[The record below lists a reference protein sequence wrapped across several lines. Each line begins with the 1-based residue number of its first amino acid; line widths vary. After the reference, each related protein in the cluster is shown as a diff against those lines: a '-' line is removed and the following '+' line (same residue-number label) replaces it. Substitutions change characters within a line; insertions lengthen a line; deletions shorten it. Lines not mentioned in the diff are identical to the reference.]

1 MSFIMSM
8 RRISIAAACLVF
20 VLPAACSRHHE
31 NSNSAAPTTGEA
43 QMPVVPV
50 TVQSAGGGHTFQVQL
65 ASTQDEQSQ
74 GLKGRTDIADD
85 GGMLLAPFPPD
96 GGGQPARGAM
106 WMKDT
111 PTSLDMVF
119 IGADHTIKHIVAD
132 TKPNDETLI
141 STGVP
146 VVAVLELKGGQVA
159 ANGIKEGDAV
169 SWQTS

>member
-1 MSFIMSM
+1 MMSI
-8 RRISIAAACLVF
+8 RRISVAAACVLF
-20 VLPAACSRHHE
+20 VLPAACSRHHDTG
-31 NSNSAAPTTGEA
+31 NNAAASTGDA
-43 QMPVVPV
+43 QMPTIPV
-50 TVQSAGGGHTFQVQL
+50 SVQSAGGAHTFQVQL
-65 ASTQDEQSQ
+65 ASTEDEQTQ

-85 GGMLLAPFPPD
+85 GGMILAPFPAN

-119 IGADHTIKHIVAD
+119 IGADHTIKHIV
-132 TKPNDETLI
+132 PNTTPNSPALI

-146 VVAVLELKGGQVA
+146 VVAVLELKGGQVS

-169 SWQTS
+169 SWQGS